1 MRAVQAAAGALWSNA
16 RAVLFGSQAAAG
28 ALWPSARAVLLGSQA
43 AAGALWPSA
52 RAVLFGSQA
61 EANALFAGTR
71 CPFEVLVC
79 VCTDELMCAVQV
91 PGVSVLSKSQ
101 LYAQEEGMHKE
112 MHRGMHERHPQEEGK
127 ERERRGA
134 AECGLAGTQIESLS
148 GCGAE
153 CELQAC
159 GLNLPGSDLD
169 VVLLNVLD
177 DVETPMVSTDS

>member
-1 MRAVQAAAGALWSNA
+1 MGKVWQIEECKSKIGIMRNAVYS
-16 RAVLFGSQAAAG
+16 RS
-28 ALWPSARAVLLGSQA
+28 SD
-43 AAGALWPSA
+43 
-52 RAVLFGSQA
+52 
-61 EANALFAGTR
+61 AN
-71 CPFEVLVC
+71 E
-79 VCTDELMCAVQV
+79 
-91 PGVSVLSKSQ
+91 
-101 LYAQEEGMHKE
+101 
-112 MHRGMHERHPQEEGK
+112 
-127 ERERRGA
+127 RGA